1 MTHPPPSYDKSLLE
15 ALRYKNSVRLAPQP
29 IHPVFTSSPLKKIA
43 CVVSRSTENGD
54 VQSPSL
60 PHHQVHEGFLKPA
73 PEMEE
78 DCLIGY
84 WKMILGL
91 VIVAI
96 VSKYRAATEAD
107 IRREYMNKRAHIPHS
122 SVKTSAI
129 DVSEQ
134 TTPPDFVSR
143 DFGRE
148 DNRSRR
154 RWEWRNTCTLAKAC
168 HRTDEM
174 QIPIWDHSPDVP
186 VGVSSRTESGII
198 LESEG
203 RNLRSNV
210 VRWKEALGR
219 G

>member
-15 ALRYKNSVRLAPQP
+15 ALRYKNVRRIRYHPYAQYIPCMQSVRLAPQP
-29 IHPVFTSSPLKKIA
+29 VHPVFTSSPLKKIA

-96 VSKYRAATEAD
+96 VVRVAGLIHGY
-107 IRREYMNKRAHIPHS
+107 
-122 SVKTSAI
+122 KT
-129 DVSEQ
+129 
-134 TTPPDFVSR
+134 F
-143 DFGRE
+143 
-148 DNRSRR
+148 
-154 RWEWRNTCTLAKAC
+154 
-168 HRTDEM
+168 
-174 QIPIWDHSPDVP
+174 
-186 VGVSSRTESGII
+186 
-198 LESEG
+198 
-203 RNLRSNV
+203 
-210 VRWKEALGR
+210 
-219 G
+219 